1 VRVTKVR
8 FTRRACEDLL
18 DIWLYI
24 EPRSPLIA
32 DQVYDRIEK
41 SCQLLRDHPQLGP
54 GRPDIGGGARVL
66 VIERWIAPYRLMEDG
81 VQIVRIVD
89 GARDLT
95 QIEWTPE

>member
-1 VRVTKVR
+1 VTKLR
-8 FTRRACEDLL
+8 FTRRAREDLL

-32 DQVYDRIEK
+32 DQVYDRIERN
-41 SCQLLRDHPQLGP
+41 CQHLRDHPQLGP
-54 GRPDIGGGARVL
+54 ARPEIGDGARAL
-66 VIERWIAPYRLMEDG
+66 IIERWIALYRLMEDG

-95 QIEWTPE
+95 HIEWTPE

>member
-1 VRVTKVR
+1 MRVTKVR
-8 FTRRACEDLL
+8 FTRRAREDLL

-32 DQVYDRIEK
+32 DQVYDRIER

-54 GRPDIGGGARVL
+54 ARPEIGDGARAL
-66 VIERWIAPYRLMEDG
+66 IIERWIALYRLMEDG
-81 VQIVRIVD
+81 VQIVRVVD

-95 QIEWTPE
+95 QIEWTTE